1 MNNLIELTIN
11 QYNMVDYGGTVI
23 VALSGGADSVCLLH
37 NLVLLKDKYNFKVMA
52 CHLNHHLR
60 GEESNS
66 DMEFCKEL
74 CRQNNIELFV
84 KEVDVDKL
92 SNELKISHEEC
103 GRNCRYEFFNFLA
116 EKYNAKIATAH
127 NSDDNLETT
136 IYNMTRGASLKGLS
150 GIPKVR
156 DYIIRPLINTSREK
170 IEEYC
175 KGYGLK
181 YVTDSTNLTD
191 EYTRN
196 KIRHNVIPVLKEINP
211 SVENTVLWVGII

>member
-11 QYNMVDYGGTVI
+11 QYNMVDYGDTVI

-37 NLVLLKDKYNFKVMA
+37 NLVLLKDKYNLKVMA

-92 SNELKISHEEC
+92 SNELKVSHEEC
-103 GRNCRYEFFNFLA
+103 GRNCRYEFFNSLA
-116 EKYNAKIATAH
+116 EKYNAKVKFIESGKGDGHAVYEAIKDEKDYKEVTCIWGDTYF
-127 NSDDNLETT
+127 SD
-136 IYNMTRGASLKGLS
+136 SLIFQSKIDVDLLTVVCS
-150 GIPKVR
+150 NEISPYC
-156 DYIIRPLINTSREK
+156 YI
-170 IEEYC
+170 
-175 KGYGLK
+175 
-181 YVTDSTNLTD
+181 
-191 EYTRN
+191 
-196 KIRHNVIPVLKEINP
+196 NVLVI
-211 SVENTVLWVGII
+211 

>member
-37 NLVLLKDKYNFKVMA
+37 NLVLLKDKYRLNVMA

-84 KEVDVDKL
+84 KEVDIVVLFDYLHL
-92 SNELKISHEEC
+92 SL
-103 GRNCRYEFFNFLA
+103 
-116 EKYNAKIATAH
+116 
-127 NSDDNLETT
+127 
-136 IYNMTRGASLKGLS
+136 
-150 GIPKVR
+150 
-156 DYIIRPLINTSREK
+156 
-170 IEEYC
+170 
-175 KGYGLK
+175 
-181 YVTDSTNLTD
+181 
-191 EYTRN
+191 
-196 KIRHNVIPVLKEINP
+196 
-211 SVENTVLWVGII
+211 